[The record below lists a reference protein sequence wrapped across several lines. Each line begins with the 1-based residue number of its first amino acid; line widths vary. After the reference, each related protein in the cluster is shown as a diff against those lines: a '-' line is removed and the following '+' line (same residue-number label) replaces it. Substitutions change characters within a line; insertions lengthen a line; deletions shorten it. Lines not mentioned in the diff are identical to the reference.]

1 MSDKKDLALRG
12 HGQNS
17 QLVFLMADLKNL
29 TGRPASKEGKRSEK
43 ITARFSE
50 EEYKQVIDLGKT
62 LGLSKTDLVRAR
74 VLNDAKR
81 VVVNAGE
88 LIRCLDAIGAEMG
101 RAGNNINQLARH
113 ANFLKLHSALNPSV
127 VSRYNDL
134 LEGYITMQQA
144 LENALR
150 KIIREM
156 SD

>member
-1 MSDKKDLALRG
+1 
-12 HGQNS
+12 
-17 QLVFLMADLKNL
+17 MADLKNL

>member
-1 MSDKKDLALRG
+1 LSDKKDLALRG